1 MKDLHEFLILLS
13 LIPIMLVIRWLF
25 DRHFKVPDDTDVY
38 TLSDERG
45 NRVKILVKKLATAKE
60 REEILAER
68 LRELFQ
74 QRSG

>member
-13 LIPIMLVIRWLF
+13 LIPIMLVIRWLL

-38 TLSDERG
+38 TLSDGQG
-45 NRVKILVKKLATAKE
+45 NRVKILVRKRATAEE
-60 REEILAER
+60 REKILAEK

-74 QRSG
+74 QRPD